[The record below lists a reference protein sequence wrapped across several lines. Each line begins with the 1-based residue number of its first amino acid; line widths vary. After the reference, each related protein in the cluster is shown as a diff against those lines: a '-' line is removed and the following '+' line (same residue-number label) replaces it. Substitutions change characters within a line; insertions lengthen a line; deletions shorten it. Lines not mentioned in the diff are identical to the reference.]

1 MRTEALETLQSTLL
15 IFSVLVLGWILYRR
29 LLDALGRK
37 QAPVPVVRLDEV
49 RYDRASG
56 DLVVEAVLPQP
67 QPLVCTLITS
77 SGGGQVELLRE
88 EKPAGNHRLVF
99 PMNALVP
106 GKYRLELVSGSAA
119 VTRFFEV

>member
-1 MRTEALETLQSTLL
+1 MRTDALESLQTTLL
-15 IFSVLVLGWILYRR
+15 IFSVLVLGWMLYRR

-37 QAPVPVVRLDEV
+37 QAPLPVARLDEV
-49 RYDRASG
+49 HYDSASG

-88 EKPAGNHRLVF
+88 EKPAGHHRLVF
-99 PMNALVP
+99 PMKSLMP
-106 GKYRLELVSGSAA
+106 GKYRLELLSGSATI
-119 VTRFFEV
+119 TRFFEV